1 MPVWVRGG
9 AALPFRKK
17 SSSSWG
23 TRPSPCSIL
32 IVMLKEKSSLCL
44 SNNPGEKQRVDTD
57 LKMCFCYCV
66 AHAHER
72 TVTGTGWGRGDS
84 CTGTT
89 VRKGDREK
97 LNETPRRRSRTS
109 PSLGPGHEPRPL
121 PTVCSEHSSREGRR
135 GEGGAAAGLWG
146 RGRAPRPRGDARV
159 EGTPASRGRARSSP
173 FLMGGARSWGSGRLS
188 PSRRPEL
195 PFACVRRVAAGGRPT
210 GTSPQPVARPPGASR
225 VLPPPSPCGEALSP
239 GPGRDRRRRQSL

>member
-135 GEGGAAAGLWG
+135 GEGGRL
-146 RGRAPRPRGDARV
+146 RGSGVEDAHPAH
-159 EGTPASRGRARSSP
+159 EGTPASRGRP
-173 FLMGGARSWGSGRLS
+173 
-188 PSRRPEL
+188 RRED
-195 PFACVRRVAAGGRPT
+195 AHA
-210 GTSPQPVARPPGASR
+210 R
-225 VLPPPSPCGEALSP
+225 VLS
-239 GPGRDRRRRQSL
+239 